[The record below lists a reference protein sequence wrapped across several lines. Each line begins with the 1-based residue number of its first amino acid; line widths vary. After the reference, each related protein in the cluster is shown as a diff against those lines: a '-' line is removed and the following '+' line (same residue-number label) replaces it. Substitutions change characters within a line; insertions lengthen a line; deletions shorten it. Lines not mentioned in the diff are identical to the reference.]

1 MQLLSIRATG
11 LPDGVSVTLTGSSVV
26 NGQLVLN
33 VDTERNSAAS
43 TVNALPTFTLLSG
56 GSELTS
62 FWWSAWL

>member
-1 MQLLSIRATG
+1 M
-11 LPDGVSVTLTGSSVV
+11 TLTGSSVV

-62 FWWSAWL
+62 FQLPVVGMAMTDF